1 MRGILNEENSHQ
13 DIMMLARSK
22 VFRIKTC
29 FLLHIY
35 GIYIYIHTHT
45 HTHTH
50 TFSCSRFGSFFCF
63 YWFFSFF
70 LPFFFSVSKFLKGS
84 TVILKII
91 TGTSREMC
99 SPLMPQEVL
108 GKFSKYH
115 CDERFLCYYYCPG
128 LFSSF

>member
-45 HTHTH
+45 HTRSVVLGLGA
-50 TFSCSRFGSFFCF
+50 FSAFTGFFL
-63 YWFFSFF
+63 SFF
-70 LPFFFSVSKFLKGS
+70 LSFFLLVNS
-84 TVILKII
+84 
-91 TGTSREMC
+91 
-99 SPLMPQEVL
+99 
-108 GKFSKYH
+108 
-115 CDERFLCYYYCPG
+115 
-128 LFSSF
+128 